1 MKKRIITLLAMMLCL
16 VGGVFAQTNVNG
28 TVISQEDGEPI
39 VGASILVVGTDI
51 GTATDLNG
59 KFSLTVPAGS
69 SKLRVSY
76 VGMETLEVDAQPS
89 MNIELKTEI
98 LDEVIVVAYGTAKKS
113 AFTGSAATVNSD
125 EISKKITTNV
135 ADALVGTVSGLQLR
149 GSSGAPGSDNG
160 KLNIRG
166 IASLYADTDPLIIVD
181 GAPYS
186 GSLSNI
192 PPSDIKSVSVLK
204 DAASAALY
212 GARGAAGVIII
223 TTKKGETA
231 DAVINVDVKVG
242 ANSRSVPDYDVF
254 TSAGEY
260 YEAYYKQ
267 LYNYSFYSQ
276 GNTPAAAHAWAN
288 QEMLSQLAYNVYT
301 VPNGEYLIG
310 TDGKINPNATLGR
323 SYVYTDPAT
332 TEKTGYYLTPDNW
345 TDAAYRNA
353 MRQEYTVSASA
364 GNDKSSFYMSA
375 SYLNEEGI
383 IKPSGYER
391 FTSRLKADYQA
402 KKWLK
407 LGANIGYVRST
418 TESAPNYDEEQLGST
433 NVMYYSSY
441 IAPIYPLYV
450 RGIALDDN
458 GNPTGDP
465 YIRTDE
471 FGNQQYDYGVP
482 ASNYQ
487 GINSRTFLAT
497 GNPIGANYQ
506 NEVYNIG
513 NMFSGV
519 YTVDVTILPQLK
531 FNSTNTLNL
540 GQNSFSDYENPFYGP
555 KVGVNGQIIKYQT
568 NTFRQNYTQTL
579 NYNQQFGL
587 SEISAILGH
596 EWYKTTT
603 RYLYAE
609 RTGGFSPE
617 IPELNA
623 FAKMSGSNSY
633 TTAYNVE
640 GFFGTAQYSYDE
652 KYFLSGSY
660 RRDATSRFHKDNRW
674 GDFWSV
680 GGAWLLSK
688 ESFAKDLGLNW
699 DDQIKLKAS
708 IGQQGNDGI
717 GNWAYIDTY
726 TLVKASDT
734 SMSPTFSRTGNKD
747 ITWETTTNL
756 NVGLEFAFFKS
767 RLTGSI
773 DFYNKKTTDLLFWLS
788 IPESMGARG
797 YYGNLGDISNTGY
810 EVTLG
815 GDVIRNKNLKWN
827 ITANIAH
834 NQTKILKLPEAKI
847 TENGG
852 FAESGANIQ
861 LWYEEGGSLYTPF
874 LRKYAGVNA
883 NGEALYWVDEDL
895 INANGAAITSRPGQ
909 KESYTTTD
917 YSKASRYKFESL
929 LPKFNGGFSTSLDFY
944 GFDMSA
950 SFEYQIGGTVYDY
963 HYQGLMGPVS
973 STPDGKNFHK
983 DVLKSWSP
991 NNTSSD
997 IPRFQY
1003 NDQYTNSQS
1012 DRWLTDASYLAFQS
1026 FTVGYTVPRSLTSK
1040 IKLDNM
1046 RFYVTGENLALWS
1059 ARKGLDPRYSFEGS
1073 AYVNV
1078 YSPARNIS
1086 GGLHLT
1092 F

>member
-1 MKKRIITLLAMMLCL
+1 MKKRVITLLAMMLCL
-16 VGGVFAQTNVNG
+16 VGEVFAQTNVNG

-76 VGMETLEVDAQPS
+76 VGMETLEVDAQPT

-276 GNTPAAAHAWAN
+276 GQTPAAAHAWAN
-288 QEMLSQLAYNVYT
+288 QTMLSQLAYNVYT

-332 TEKTGYYLTPDNW
+332 GEKTGYYLTPDNW

-418 TESAPNYDEEQLGST
+418 TESAPNYDEEQLT
-433 NVMYYSSY
+433 
-441 IAPIYPLYV
+441 
-450 RGIALDDN
+450 
-458 GNPTGDP
+458 
-465 YIRTDE
+465 E
-471 FGNQQYDYGVP
+471 
-482 ASNYQ
+482 
-487 GINSRTFLAT
+487 
-497 GNPIGANYQ
+497 
-506 NEVYNIG
+506 E
-513 NMFSGV
+513 
-519 YTVDVTILPQLK
+519 
-531 FNSTNTLNL
+531 
-540 GQNSFSDYENPFYGP
+540 
-555 KVGVNGQIIKYQT
+555 
-568 NTFRQNYTQTL
+568 
-579 NYNQQFGL
+579 
-587 SEISAILGH
+587 
-596 EWYKTTT
+596 
-603 RYLYAE
+603 
-609 RTGGFSPE
+609 
-617 IPELNA
+617 
-623 FAKMSGSNSY
+623 
-633 TTAYNVE
+633 
-640 GFFGTAQYSYDE
+640 
-652 KYFLSGSY
+652 SY
-660 RRDATSRFHKDNRW
+660 RT
-674 GDFWSV
+674 
-680 GGAWLLSK
+680 
-688 ESFAKDLGLNW
+688 
-699 DDQIKLKAS
+699 
-708 IGQQGNDGI
+708 
-717 GNWAYIDTY
+717 TY
-726 TLVKASDT
+726 
-734 SMSPTFSRTGNKD
+734 
-747 ITWETTTNL
+747 ET
-756 NVGLEFAFFKS
+756 E
-767 RLTGSI
+767 
-773 DFYNKKTTDLLFWLS
+773 
-788 IPESMGARG
+788 
-797 YYGNLGDISNTGY
+797 
-810 EVTLG
+810 
-815 GDVIRNKNLKWN
+815 
-827 ITANIAH
+827 
-834 NQTKILKLPEAKI
+834 
-847 TENGG
+847 
-852 FAESGANIQ
+852 
-861 LWYEEGGSLYTPF
+861 
-874 LRKYAGVNA
+874 
-883 NGEALYWVDEDL
+883 EDL
-895 INANGAAITSRPGQ
+895 DL
-909 KESYTTTD
+909 E
-917 YSKASRYKFESL
+917 ASEMADDEVF
-929 LPKFNGGFSTSLDFY
+929 
-944 GFDMSA
+944 
-950 SFEYQIGGTVYDY
+950 
-963 HYQGLMGPVS
+963 
-973 STPDGKNFHK
+973 
-983 DVLKSWSP
+983 
-991 NNTSSD
+991 
-997 IPRFQY
+997 
-1003 NDQYTNSQS
+1003 
-1012 DRWLTDASYLAFQS
+1012 
-1026 FTVGYTVPRSLTSK
+1026 
-1040 IKLDNM
+1040 
-1046 RFYVTGENLALWS
+1046 
-1059 ARKGLDPRYSFEGS
+1059 
-1073 AYVNV
+1073 
-1078 YSPARNIS
+1078 
-1086 GGLHLT
+1086 
-1092 F
+1092 